1 MPFEKELEEL
11 QRRKKKAL
19 EMGGPEKVKRQ
30 HDKGKLTARE
40 RVSRLLDPN
49 SFFEV
54 GMLNCSDV
62 PGMEGKTPADS
73 KIAGFGKI
81 EGRTVSIVANDFTVL
96 AATSS
101 RVAGKKEGEVK
112 LQAVRRGFPVIYLGE
127 AGGARMPDIMGA
139 KGLASIGGGGF
150 DTFLQLMSRVRKT
163 PMVTAIMGE
172 CYGMPT
178 WMACLSDFVVQ
189 VKGSAMGVSG
199 PRVLGLAISEKITDE
214 ELGGWKVHCEV
225 TGNSDRVAEDE
236 AECFSIIREFLSY
249 MPSHG
254 DEPPPV
260 KPVPKDSGSRMDR
273 ILDMLPEKRNR
284 VYDMNKILQTIV
296 DGGVLFP
303 LKPLF
308 GKSVITSLARMG
320 GKVVGIVANQPYFN
334 AGAMDTN
341 GIDKVISF
349 LVLCDSFNIPLLF
362 FHDTPGFLVGQEA
375 ERNRVGARVMNYMN
389 ALGQITVPKISIIIR
404 KTYGMAFWNMGG
416 SGCATDFLVAWPTAE
431 MSFVAPEI
439 AANVVSGGKM
449 QNAPELTAQKDQI
462 IQQMLKDSAPYPA
475 AGMHY
480 LQDVIDPCET
490 RNYIIRAL
498 DICRDLRTNGVGQH
512 KLANWPTKF

>member
-62 PGMEGKTPADS
+62 PGMEAKTPADS

-260 KPVPKDSGSRMDR
+260 KPVPKDSGNRMDR
-273 ILDMLPEKRNR
+273 ILDLLPEKRNR
-284 VYDMNKILQTIV
+284 VYDMNKILQTLV

-362 FHDTPGFLVGQEA
+362 FHDTPGFLVGKEA

-404 KTYGMAFWNMGG
+404 KTYGMAFWNMAG

-439 AANVVSGGKM
+439 AANVVFGGKM
-449 QNAPELTAQKDQI
+449 QNTPELTAQKDQI

-480 LQDVIDPCET
+480 LHDVIDPCET

-512 KLANWPTKF
+512 RLANWPTKF